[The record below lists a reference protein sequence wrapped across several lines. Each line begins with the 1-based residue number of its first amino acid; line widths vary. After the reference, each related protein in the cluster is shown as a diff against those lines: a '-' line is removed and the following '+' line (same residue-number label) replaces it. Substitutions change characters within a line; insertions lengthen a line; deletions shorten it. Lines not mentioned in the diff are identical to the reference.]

1 MTPSSEPTGPII
13 QRVTNAMAGWNQLL
27 AELDREEENFE
38 HVRRRTRDVFFSV
51 LEALK
56 EVETHGDGNDEAA
69 AAARLFNA
77 VVRDLYVFEPAADDA
92 ARLSSPKSAD
102 QQRQRLGRV
111 ELSDLLCDGV
121 ARMFDGQ
128 ARERQAAAVAVEAAD
143 EFIPFQTF
151 LKGAVKGQALSP
163 AALAKRL
170 ASIDWWYAK
179 WTAQRL
185 KIAVVAKT
193 RDLCLYVWEGDQAT
207 LALSTALDGRE
218 VRAGQGK
225 EFSMATIKNGS
236 AITKLPQRIDV
247 GAFAIQIR
255 DADGKRWSDLF
266 ARTNA

>member
-13 QRVTNAMAGWNQLL
+13 RRVTNAMAAWNQLL
-27 AELDREEENFE
+27 ADIDREEENFE
-38 HVRRRTRDVFFSV
+38 HVRRQARDVFFSV

-56 EVETHGDGNDEAA
+56 EVETHGDGDDEA

-77 VVRDLYVFEPAADDA
+77 VVRELYVFEPVADDA
-92 ARLSSPKSAD
+92 AD
-102 QQRQRLGRV
+102 QQRLRTGRF

-128 ARERQAAAVAVEAAD
+128 ARERQLAAVALDTPE

-151 LKGAVKGQALSP
+151 LKNAVRGQALSP

-193 RDLCLYVWEGDQAT
+193 RDLCLYVWEGDQTT

-218 VRAGQGK
+218 VRTGQGK
-225 EFSMATIKNGS
+225 DFSAATIKNGS

-247 GAFAIQIR
+247 GTFAVQIR
-255 DADGKRWSDLF
+255 DADGKGWSDLF
-266 ARTNA
+266 ARINA